1 MNVLSLFDGMSCGRI
16 ALDRAGIKVDNYF
29 ASEVDKYAISVAK
42 HNYPDIKHIGDVT
55 QVKASDLPK
64 IDLIIGG
71 SPCQGFSFAGK
82 QLNFDDPRSVLFFE
96 FVRLLKEIQTY
107 NPNVLFLLENVKM
120 KKEYQD
126 VISELM
132 RVEPVKINS
141 ALVSA
146 QNRERLYWSN
156 IPTSSLQD
164 KGILLKH
171 IVENGKVDRDK
182 SHCIGAH
189 ESKGTTLDT
198 YNGIRKGVK
207 RQIIFLDSHKSDKGL
222 KCIGALPCKKWK
234 DDGKILQRNFSQG
247 ERIYSIEGK
256 SPTLTANGGGTAGCS
271 ALIQVGKAT
280 DINGHDLIKRVYS
293 IEGKSP
299 TLNTMTGGN
308 REPKIAI
315 DEKYWRKLTP
325 LECERLQTVP
335 DNEIICIFA
344 LCLARVKNYVNAVE
358 QNPKLLK
365 LALSAEK
372 EKLNEFV
379 KLANQ
384 NTRQN
389 NQKTKCIVQQGV
401 DMMTQRQINQCTK
414 INQKENNTTVNNVE
428 NIVMCKSQ
436 NQEADSVPPNAF
448 INITEGRIMR
458 FGTEEL
464 HRNDSHSTTYLNGKK
479 PLVLFGSEIM
489 ELVKDVDAGMK
500 KNSDMIFTSTT
511 LSALSISS
519 LEQMLATYYLFAKNA
534 ITGYIPN
541 ETNQKSLSVQFQIND
556 GYTNHVSNSQRYKML
571 GNGWTV
577 DVIAE
582 AFFKH
587 LDLY

>member
-1 MNVLSLFDGMSCGRI
+1 MI
-16 ALDRAGIKVDNYF
+16 
-29 ASEVDKYAISVAK
+29 
-42 HNYPDIKHIGDVT
+42 
-55 QVKASDLPK
+55 
-64 IDLIIGG
+64 
-71 SPCQGFSFAGK
+71 
-82 QLNFDDPRSVLFFE
+82 PRSVLFFE

-107 NPNVLFLLENVKM
+107 NPNVSFLLENVKM

-126 VISELM
+126 VISEQM
-132 RVEPVKINS
+132 GVEPVKINS

-156 IPTSSLQD
+156 IPVSPLVD

-171 IVENGKVDRDK
+171 IIEKGEVDRDK
-182 SHCIGAH
+182 SYALDASYAKKTLSDYENRGRGQVVFSD
-189 ESKGTTLDT
+189 SK
-198 YNGIRKGVK
+198 
-207 RQIIFLDSHKSDKGL
+207 
-222 KCIGALPCKKWK
+222 CK
-234 DDGKILQRNFSQG
+234 
-247 ERIYSIEGK
+247 
-256 SPTLTANGGGTAGCS
+256 
-271 ALIQVGKAT
+271 QVGKAIG
-280 DINGHDLIKRVYS
+280 INGHDLIKRIYS

-308 REPKIAI
+308 REPKIAV

-344 LCLARVKNYVNAVE
+344 LCLDQVKNYVNAVE